1 MKALIL
7 CAGKGTRLRPLT
19 FTSAKQLIP
28 VANKPVILYSIEKIR
43 NTSISE
49 IGMIVN
55 PDNISDFQQA
65 LGDGSDF
72 GVHLTYIVQKEPK
85 GLAHAVKISQD
96 FIGSDNFLMYLG
108 DNMIQEDL
116 SKFVGEFQTLKWNA
130 SILLTPVK
138 DPTRFGIAVMESGKV
153 VSVVEKPK
161 SPPSNLAIIG
171 VYLFNS
177 KIFEGIDNIKPS
189 WRGELEITDAIQFL
203 IDHGDKVQGH
213 VVYGWWKDAG
223 RPSDLLEA
231 NRRILEDLRSSQKP
245 NAISANIYKIE
256 GPVTIGKGVE
266 ISNSLIRGPVIIGKG
281 SSIINSYIGP
291 YTSIGPNV
299 TIENSEVENSI
310 LMENST
316 IRNVDV
322 RIDASIVGKNATIS
336 SVKIKPKVHN
346 FVIGDYSLIR
356 LN

>member
-43 NTSISE
+43 NTGIFE

-85 GLAHAVKISQD
+85 GLAHAVKMSRD
-96 FIGSDNFLMYLG
+96 FIGNDNFLMYLG

-116 SKFVGEFQTLKWNA
+116 SKFVEEFQTLEWNA
-130 SILLTPVK
+130 SILLTPVEE
-138 DPTRFGIAVMESGKV
+138 PTRFGIAVMESGKV

-177 KIFEGIDNIKPS
+177 KIFEGIDNLKPS

-213 VVYGWWKDAG
+213 VVYGWWKDTG

-231 NRRILEDLRSSQKP
+231 NRRILEDLQSSQKP
-245 NAISANIYKIE
+245 NVISNIYKIE
-256 GPVTIGKGVE
+256 GPVMIEKGVE
-266 ISNSLIRGPVIIGKG
+266 ISNSLIRGPVMIGKG

-291 YTSIGPNV
+291 YTSIGSNV

-356 LN
+356 LS